1 MGLDLRDDANSDPTN
16 PLSPTRYTGNLGTN
30 HERMPQATQENQA
43 LEPKAQG
50 ATPDHV
56 IAQSGP
62 GSGYISMDYHQR
74 NPAANEDDYVTFKEE
89 KDPQDTMARAHRT
102 LSESHASGPTSD
114 GDSGVLYQQRQG
126 PKYDTLLRRG
136 PQDIPGAN
144 TLDRNCK
151 PDIPDRP
158 DLQEHTGITSGA
170 VGSVLSTSA
179 PSCSPFATT
188 PRKTS
193 RRPVPTPRRN
203 TKARPASDGS
213 LERKAVRNGK
223 EVLPENGDFQA
234 LNNSE
239 TAKSCDTGGVLGASA
254 DKNEP
259 SPIPLPY
266 QPTRTSLERQEL
278 AENMPVRSELRL
290 EGQKGDNKELQV
302 EFQDQTSNYD
312 AASEQPMKKKHYIII
327 GQPIPNGEGTAQA
340 SASQDSNGQ
349 DVRNESQAPAADQVT
364 GATSCSDSFQPTEDR
379 HFVNADEVKRLS
391 ADFADLSLNPEDEP
405 IYDKPIQ
412 LPDPPYI
419 SKEILNQPPPSPSK
433 LFGGTFREDLD
444 TSFQLPPGGWDDNSA
459 FHPFYQ
465 PPLPGYSPEEP
476 VNPVDQPV
484 YQTDQYVNPGG
495 ETSEGAYGEEI
506 DAGIREIRE
515 IFGEEVPL
523 DWCYAALLQFQ
534 GDVNQVVRVIKIQKL
549 SKLTGKSEPF
559 CERTLSHCSWNLDRA
574 ASYIF
579 ENFEDKDV

>member
-1 MGLDLRDDANSDPTN
+1 MRC
-16 PLSPTRYTGNLGTN
+16 TGNLGTN
-30 HERMPQATQENQA
+30 HERMPQVAKENQA
-43 LEPKAQG
+43 LEPEPQG
-50 ATPDHV
+50 ATVDHV
-56 IAQSGP
+56 IAQSRP
-62 GSGYISMDYHQR
+62 GSSSGYISMDYHLR
-74 NPAANEDDYVTFKEE
+74 NRAANEDDYVTFKEV
-89 KDPQDTMARAHRT
+89 KGPQDMMARTQRT
-102 LSESHASGPTSD
+102 LSESHALGPASD
-114 GDSGVLYQQRQG
+114 GDSGVLYQHRQG
-126 PKYDTLLRRG
+126 PKHDTLLKRG

-144 TLDRNCK
+144 TLDRNCR

-179 PSCSPFATT
+179 PSYSPFATT

-203 TKARPASDGS
+203 TNARPASDGS
-213 LERKAVRNGK
+213 LDRKTVRNGK

-239 TAKSCDTGGVLGASA
+239 TAKSSDTGGVVGASA

-259 SPIPLPY
+259 PPIPLPY
-266 QPTRTSLERQEL
+266 QPTRTSLEQQEL
-278 AENMPVRSELRL
+278 AENTSVRSELRL

-302 EFQDQTSNYD
+302 ELQDQTSNYD
-312 AASEQPMKKKHYIII
+312 TASEQPMKKKHYIII

-340 SASQDSNGQ
+340 SASKDSCGQ
-349 DVRNESQAPAADQVT
+349 DVLNESQAPAADQIT
-364 GATSCSDSFQPTEDR
+364 GATSSSDSFQPTEDR

-391 ADFADLSLNPEDEP
+391 ADFADLSLNPEEEP
-405 IYDKPIQ
+405 IYDKLIQ

-444 TSFQLPPGGWDDNSA
+444 TSFQPPPGGWDDNSA

-465 PPLPGYSPEEP
+465 PPLPGYSPKEP
-476 VNPVDQPV
+476 VNPVDQS
-484 YQTDQYVNPGG
+484 DQYVNPGG
-495 ETSEGAYGEEI
+495 ATSEGSYGEEI

-515 IFGEEVPL
+515 IFGEEVPR

-534 GDVNQVVRVIKIQKL
+534 GDVNQVVRVIKVQKL
-549 SKLTGKSEPF
+549 SKLTGKTELF
-559 CERTLSHCSWNLDRA
+559 CERTLSHCTWNLDRA

>member
-1 MGLDLRDDANSDPTN
+1 
-16 PLSPTRYTGNLGTN
+16 
-30 HERMPQATQENQA
+30 MPQAKKENQA
-43 LEPKAQG
+43 LEPKPQG
-50 ATPDHV
+50 ATVDHV
-56 IAQSGP
+56 IAQSRP

-74 NPAANEDDYVTFKEE
+74 NPAANEDDYATIKEE
-89 KDPQDTMARAHRT
+89 KGPQHMMARAHRT
-102 LSESHASGPTSD
+102 LSESNALGPASN

-126 PKYDTLLRRG
+126 PKDDTLLRRG

-144 TLDRNCK
+144 TLDRNCR

-170 VGSVLSTSA
+170 VGSVLSTCA
-179 PSCSPFATT
+179 PSYSPFATT

-193 RRPVPTPRRN
+193 RRPVPTPRRT

-213 LERKAVRNGK
+213 LDRKAVRN
-223 EVLPENGDFQA
+223 
-234 LNNSE
+234 
-239 TAKSCDTGGVLGASA
+239 
-254 DKNEP
+254 
-259 SPIPLPY
+259 
-266 QPTRTSLERQEL
+266 
-278 AENMPVRSELRL
+278 
-290 EGQKGDNKELQV
+290 
-302 EFQDQTSNYD
+302 
-312 AASEQPMKKKHYIII
+312 
-327 GQPIPNGEGTAQA
+327 
-340 SASQDSNGQ
+340 
-349 DVRNESQAPAADQVT
+349 
-364 GATSCSDSFQPTEDR
+364 
-379 HFVNADEVKRLS
+379 
-391 ADFADLSLNPEDEP
+391 EDEP

-419 SKEILNQPPPSPSK
+419 SKEILNHPPPSPSK
-433 LFGGTFREDLD
+433 RFGGTFREDLD

-506 DAGIREIRE
+506 DARIREIREIRE
-515 IFGEEVPL
+515 IFGEEVPR

-534 GDVNQVVRVIKIQKL
+534 DVNQVARVIKIQKL